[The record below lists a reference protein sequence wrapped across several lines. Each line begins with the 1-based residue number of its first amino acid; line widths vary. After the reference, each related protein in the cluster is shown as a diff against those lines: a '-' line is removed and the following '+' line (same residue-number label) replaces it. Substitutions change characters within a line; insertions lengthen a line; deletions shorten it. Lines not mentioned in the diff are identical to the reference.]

1 MVYYISIVIK
11 KEVIYVHHI
20 LIKNLGP
27 INECSIDIDQFT
39 FFTGAQ
45 ASGKSTIAKS
55 IFFFRT
61 VKDDIEDI
69 IIRRGNNLSANLS
82 LYKII
87 TNVLRN
93 KFLQLFGS
101 SRAMSNELFLQYN
114 YDSDTYI
121 SITLKMKKGDDYVSP
136 NYVFL
141 EFSNNIKVL
150 INKYTEIKEL
160 PLTGIFLLKGEL
172 NCLFC
177 DECETIF
184 IPAGRSLIT
193 LLTAQL
199 NYIFTIMDDEQR
211 YSIDFCT
218 QKYVERILK
227 IRNTFNEGIV
237 GFLEKKNTTGV
248 STLKH
253 YASIRN
259 CIKIVDKVLKGRY
272 KYVSGEERLE
282 IENGRYVKI
291 NYTSSGQQESVWI
304 FNILLYQLI
313 NNTKTF
319 IILEEPEAHLY
330 PNAQKDIID
339 LLSIFINCGNSL
351 LLTTHSPYI
360 LGAANN
366 LLLADSVQK
375 NIRDKNK
382 ITEIVSEEKII
393 HSCSAYFVSDG
404 KIDSC
409 FDITNNL
416 IKNEV
421 IEGASNEINDISDRL
436 IELENEET

>member
-1 MVYYISIVIK
+1 M
-11 KEVIYVHHI
+11 HHI
-20 LIKNLGP
+20 MIKNLGP
-27 INECSIDIDQFT
+27 INKCSIDIDQFT
-39 FFTGAQ
+39 VFTGAQ

-69 IIRRGNNLSANLS
+69 IIRRSTNLSAELS
-82 LYKII
+82 LYKTI

-101 SRAMSNELFLQYN
+101 SRAMSNELFLKYN
-114 YDSDTYI
+114 YDSNTYI
-121 SITLKMKKGDDYVSP
+121 SIKLRSDMGDDYVSP

-141 EFSNNIKVL
+141 EYSNNIRDFL
-150 INKYTEIKEL
+150 NKYNETKEL
-160 PLTGIFLLKGEL
+160 LPSDMYLLYSDLKS
-172 NCLFC
+172 LFC
-177 DECETIF
+177 DDCETIF

-218 QKYVERILK
+218 QKYVERILR
-227 IRNTFNEGIV
+227 IRSSFNEGIH
-237 GFLEKKNTTGV
+237 GFLEKKSITGV
-248 STLKH
+248 TSVAN
-253 YASIRN
+253 YSSIIK
-259 CIKIVDKVLKGRY
+259 CIEIVNKVLKGQY
-272 KYVSGEERLE
+272 KFVSGEERLE

-375 NIRDKNK
+375 NIQDKNR
-382 ITEIVSEEKII
+382 ITEIVSAEKII
-393 HSCSAYFVSDG
+393 RSCSAYFVTDG
-404 KIDSC
+404 RIVSC
-409 FDITNNL
+409 FDAENNL

-421 IEGASNEINDISDRL
+421 IEGASKEINDISDRL
-436 IELENEET
+436 IELEYEEAQ

>member
-1 MVYYISIVIK
+1 M
-11 KEVIYVHHI
+11 HHI
-20 LIKNLGP
+20 MIKNLGP
-27 INECSIDIDQFT
+27 IYECSIDIDQFT
-39 FFTGAQ
+39 VFTGAQ

-61 VKDDIEDI
+61 VKDDILDI
-69 IIRRGNNLSANLS
+69 IIRRSNNLSSDLS
-82 LYKII
+82 LYKTT

-101 SRAMSNELFLQYN
+101 SRAMSKDLFLQYN
-114 YDSDTYI
+114 YNQDTFI
-121 SITLKMKKGDDYVSP
+121 SIRLRSDMHGDFISP
-136 NYVFL
+136 NYVYL
-141 EFSNNIKVL
+141 EFSENLNQFL
-150 INKYTEIKEL
+150 NKYNDVKDLSLSTQ
-160 PLTGIFLLKGEL
+160 FLLYSDLKD
-172 NCLFC
+172 LFC
-177 DECETIF
+177 DDCETIF

-218 QKYVERILK
+218 QKYVERILR
-227 IRNTFNEGIV
+227 IRSAFDDGIV
-237 GFLEKKNTTGV
+237 GFLEKKNTTSV
-248 STLKH
+248 SAIANH
-253 YASIRN
+253 SSIKKA
-259 CIKIVDKVLKGRY
+259 IDIVDKVLKGRY
-272 KYVSGEERLE
+272 KFIAGEERLE
-282 IENGRYVKI
+282 IEKDKYVKI

-330 PNAQKDIID
+330 PNAQKDITD

-360 LGAANN
+360 LGATNN
-366 LLLADSVQK
+366 LLLADSVKKTIRNK
-375 NIRDKNK
+375 NR
-382 ITEIVSEEKII
+382 ITEIVNSEKII

-404 KIDSC
+404 KIVSC
-409 FDITNNL
+409 FDVDNNL
-416 IKNEV
+416 IQNEV
-421 IEGASNEINDISDRL
+421 IEGASKEINYIADRL
-436 IELENEET
+436 LELEDEEAQ